1 MKKKSTSQ
9 PARRSLGEGGF
20 FNLRVLIASVFCL
33 AGVLIAIVGA
43 GLYLGS
49 SKAQAQPGPGLAAP
63 AANSANGPDVVQLV
77 GPVRLDQHL
86 QDLPYIPP
94 APQILKRLLKPY
106 EKRGASRS
114 QTPGLAQFESLING
128 MLQPVPAMPTPLLTF
143 DGINRSKGSGVPPD
157 TNGDVGPNHYVQ
169 SVNSSFQV
177 FDKSGN
183 PLTPAT
189 TFNSFFAAMG
199 NNTPCGTN
207 LNQGDPFVFYDQLA
221 DRWVI
226 TDFAFPEN
234 AEGEP
239 APPFY
244 ECIGVSQTPDPTGAY
259 FLYALQADPGNPTG
273 FGDYPKFGLW
283 PDAYYLTMNEFFPDP
298 NPLGLFAVRV
308 YALDSA
314 SMIAGGPANAVGFT
328 IFSLSG
334 VGPLGRAGSL
344 LPATFRTGDPP
355 PAGQPEFLLAV
366 DGTNDEIL
374 TQVKGWLFHVDF
386 VTPANSTLGVG
397 ANHAPNALI
406 TVSGFLNAP
415 GERVPQRGTV
425 QELDTVGDR
434 MMTPLVYQN
443 RNGTESLWASKT
455 VFLTYNG
462 PTGIRWYQFDVTGGN
477 FPATPVQQ
485 QDWSNGN
492 DGLWRWM
499 PSIAVDANGNVAIG
513 YSVSSQDQS
522 IFPGIR
528 YAGRRPTDPLN
539 DLSQGEAIMT
549 NGGGS
554 QKGPDRWGDYTMTTI
569 DPADGLSFWHTNEY
583 YPKTADDNWFTRV
596 GKFQFGPMST
606 LENISTRAFV
616 QTGDN
621 VMIGGFMVQGTEPKR
636 VIIRA
641 IGPEL
646 TQYGVPDA
654 LADPT
659 LELHDAT
666 GALIASNNTWLH
678 TIIGGIITANQVRD
692 ILDSGHAPGDPRES
706 AIIAELPAGNYTAI
720 VRGVNNM
727 TGVALVEV
735 YDLQ

>member
-9 PARRSLGEGGF
+9 SVPARRSVGEGGF
-20 FNLRVLIASVFCL
+20 FNLRVLIAFVFCL
-33 AGVLIAIVGA
+33 AGVFIALVGA

-49 SKAQAQPGPGLAAP
+49 SNAQAQPGPGSAAP
-63 AANSANGPDVVQLV
+63 AANSADGPDVVRLV
-77 GPVRLDQHL
+77 GPVIVNTAVR
-86 QDLPYIPP
+86 DLAYIPP
-94 APQILKRLLKPY
+94 APHILRPLRKPY

-128 MLQPVPAMPTPLLTF
+128 MLQPVPTMPSPLLTF
-143 DGINRSKGSGVPPD
+143 AGINKYSTMGIGAGTPPD

-169 SVNSSFQV
+169 SVNTAFQV

-189 TFNSFFAAMG
+189 TFNSFFAPLG
-199 NNTPCGTN
+199 KSTPCGAEEN
-207 LNQGDPFVFYDQLA
+207 LGDPIVFYDQLA

-226 TDFAFPEN
+226 TDFANPQDFI
-234 AEGEP
+234 GRDM
-239 APPFY
+239 PPFF

-259 FLYALQADPGNPTG
+259 FRYALQTDPADPEL

-283 PDAYYLTMNEFFPDP
+283 PDAYYLTTN
-298 NPLGLFAVRV
+298 LFRERSFVGVRV
-308 YALDSA
+308 YALDRA
-314 SMIAGGPANAVGFT
+314 SMIAGVLTNAVGFT
-328 IFSLSG
+328 IDADDDEGSETG
-334 VGPLGRAGSL
+334 GLGHATTL
-344 LPATFRTGDPP
+344 IPATFRTGDPP

-366 DGTNDEIL
+366 DGDPDVVL

-397 ANHAPNALI
+397 AEHAPNAGI

-425 QELDTVGDR
+425 VELDTLGDR
-434 MMTPLVYQN
+434 MMTPVVYQN
-443 RNGTESLWASKT
+443 RNNRESLWADKT

-499 PSIAVDANGNVAIG
+499 PSIAVDANGNMAIG
-513 YSVSSQDQS
+513 YSVSSPS

-528 YAGRRPTDPLN
+528 YAGRRATDPLN

-554 QKGPDRWGDYTMTTI
+554 QTLAVGRWGDYTMTTI
-569 DPADGLSFWHTNEY
+569 DPSDGLSFWHTNEY
-583 YPKTADDNWFTRV
+583 YPATSPNAWFTRV
-596 GKFQFGPMST
+596 GKFQFGNPRST
-606 LENISTRAFV
+606 
-616 QTGDN
+616 
-621 VMIGGFMVQGTEPKR
+621 
-636 VIIRA
+636 
-641 IGPEL
+641 
-646 TQYGVPDA
+646 
-654 LADPT
+654 PT
-659 LELHDAT
+659 
-666 GALIASNNTWLH
+666 
-678 TIIGGIITANQVRD
+678 
-692 ILDSGHAPGDPRES
+692 PR
-706 AIIAELPAGNYTAI
+706 PRPTPTP
-720 VRGVNNM
+720 RP
-727 TGVALVEV
+727 
-735 YDLQ
+735 